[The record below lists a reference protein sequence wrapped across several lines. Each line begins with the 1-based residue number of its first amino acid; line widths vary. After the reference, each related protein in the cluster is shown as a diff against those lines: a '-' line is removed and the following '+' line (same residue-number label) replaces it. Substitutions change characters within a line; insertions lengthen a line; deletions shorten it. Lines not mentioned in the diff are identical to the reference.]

1 MNRTRWML
9 VVAMLC
15 AALSASAQE
24 PFNPLKACK
33 KRVSNVAGAALFEC
47 KDVRVNVEAPQKQDA
62 AQLAELFTKRQKDVP
77 GEDAVRSDDPYVI
90 GSKSLPSVAY
100 TSMTSKGKAKYRWVA
115 IPLSDGNTR
124 VVLCSG
130 LERFGQSCR
139 DAFEFLANNPDKITD
154 LVK

>member
-15 AALSASAQE
+15 AAISASAQE
-24 PFNPLKACK
+24 PFNPLKPCK
-33 KRVSNVAGAALFEC
+33 KKISNTTGAALFEC
-47 KDVRVNVEAPQKQDA
+47 KDVRVNIDVAQKLDG
-62 AQLAELFTKRQKDVP
+62 AQLSELFTKAQKDVP

-90 GSKSLPSVAY
+90 GDKSLPSVAY

-115 IPLSDGNTR
+115 IPLGDGNTR

-139 DAFEFLANNPDKITD
+139 DAFEFLAKHPDKIAD